1 MEIHLIWAQ
10 DINGGIGKDGKLP
23 WHLSEDLKNFKKITS
38 HHPVI
43 MGRKTWDSLP
53 IKPLPNR
60 RNIILSNSI
69 FEDLEVYNNVQLCI
83 KELKQSNIKKVF
95 VIGGSSIY
103 EQFFEYATH
112 LHVTIIN
119 INTENIDTFFP
130 KDINQIKNFFSINSR
145 MDLSQKAEYTYWIKN
160 EN

>member
-38 HHPVI
+38 GYPVI

-60 RNIILSNSI
+60 RNIILSNSK
-69 FEDLEVYNNVQLCI
+69 FKNLEVYNNVCL
-83 KELKQSNIKKVF
+83 L
-95 VIGGSSIY
+95 
-103 EQFFEYATH
+103 
-112 LHVTIIN
+112 
-119 INTENIDTFFP
+119 
-130 KDINQIKNFFSINSR
+130 
-145 MDLSQKAEYTYWIKN
+145 YTSPSPRDRG
-160 EN
+160 

>member
-38 HHPVI
+38 GYPVI

-60 RNIILSNSI
+60 RNIILSNSK
-69 FEDLEVYNNVQLCI
+69 FKNLEVYNNVEKCI
-83 KELKQSNIKKVF
+83 DELKQSDITKIF
-95 VIGGSSIY
+95 VIGGSTIY

-112 LHVTIIN
+112 LHITIISLK
-119 INTENIDTFFP
+119 TENIDTFFP
-130 KDINQIKNFFSINSR
+130 KDINQIKNFFSINSELN
-145 MDLSQKAEYTYWIKN
+145 LSQKAKYTYWIKN
-160 EN
+160 EE

>member
-10 DINGGIGKDGKLP
+10 DTNGGIGKDGKLP
-23 WHLSEDLKNFKKITS
+23 WHVSEDLKNFKKITS
-38 HHPVI
+38 QHPVI

-69 FEDLEVYNNVQLCI
+69 FEDLEVYNDVRLCI
-83 KELKQSNIKKVF
+83 KELKQSNIEKVF
-95 VIGGSSIY
+95 VIGGTSIY

-130 KDINQIKNFFSINSR
+130 KDINQIKIFF
-145 MDLSQKAEYTYWIKN
+145 Q
-160 EN
+160 

>member
-10 DINGGIGKDGKLP
+10 DTKGGIGKDGKLP
-23 WHLSEDLKNFKKITS
+23 WHVSEDLKNFKKITS
-38 HHPVI
+38 QHPVI

-69 FEDLEVYNNVQLCI
+69 FEDLEVYNDVRLCI
-83 KELKQSNIKKVF
+83 KELKQSNIEKVF
-95 VIGGSSIY
+95 VIGGTSIY

-130 KDINQIKNFFSINSR
+130 KDINQIKNFFSINSKTH
-145 MDLSQKAEYTYWIKN
+145 LSQKAVYTYWIKN

>member
-10 DINGGIGKDGKLP
+10 DTNGGIGKDGKLP
-23 WHLSEDLKNFKKITS
+23 WHVSEDLKNFKKIVS
-38 HHPVI
+38 QHPVI

-69 FEDLEVYNNVQLCI
+69 FEDLEVYNDVRLCI
-83 KELKQSNIKKVF
+83 KELKQSNIEKVF
-95 VIGGSSIY
+95 VIGGTSIY

-130 KDINQIKNFFSINSR
+130 KDINQIKNFFN
-145 MDLSQKAEYTYWIKN
+145 KF
-160 EN
+160 